1 MADFYKKKKTPKNLF
16 LPLCHDTGYRY
27 FYSRTRKGCDHK
39 EWLRVLA
46 LISTHTPVKG
56 VTLQENINFALFLIS
71 TMQFHQKILRIR
83 IHF

>member
-1 MADFYKKKKTPKNLF
+1 MIFSFLADFYKKKETPKNLF
-16 LPLCHDTGYRY
+16 FPLCHDTGYRY

-56 VTLQENINFALFLIS
+56 VTANIYKMEHENLLVMYIFAPTRL
-71 TMQFHQKILRIR
+71 
-83 IHF
+83 